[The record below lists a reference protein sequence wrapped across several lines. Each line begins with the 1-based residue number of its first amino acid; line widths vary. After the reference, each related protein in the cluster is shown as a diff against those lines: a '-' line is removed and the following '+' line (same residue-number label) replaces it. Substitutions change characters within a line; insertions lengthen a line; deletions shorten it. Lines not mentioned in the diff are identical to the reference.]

1 MHVRSRAARALLC
14 ALPLVVLALGAS
26 ESTSHAQPRSQ
37 APAPKLTKEPKLGT
51 FVNADF
57 PESEKAR
64 ADRSPV
70 TVVLRLDI
78 SERGDVTLAEVTT
91 SAGAAFDAAA
101 LAAARRFVFEP
112 AEIDGKPSKIRILY
126 RYVFTFPEEAPK
138 TATFRGTVRSRSGSA
153 PLAGVEITL
162 DDGKRA
168 VTDPKGQ
175 FVFEGIAPGTR
186 TVTLS
191 GERLTPVRTEE
202 TLVAG
207 KALDATYDVEL
218 APEKGAIAAPSDDL
232 EIVVT
237 APALERRAVSTEIK
251 ADEGKRLPGTQ
262 GDVLKVVESMPG
274 VARASA
280 GSGQLVVW
288 GASPE
293 ETRIYV
299 DGVRVP
305 RLYHD
310 GGLRSIVA
318 TELVDSVELAPGA
331 YGAAYGRGL
340 GGIVLVRTKKWDEAR
355 PRASLGVDL
364 YDASASLRVPLTKEI
379 RVEIAGRRSHV
390 DSILSALAKD
400 DVGDFF
406 PAPHYADGQA
416 RISYAP
422 SEKERAS
429 ITLLGST
436 DRTDRTVKS
445 SDPLLTRSEEKGT
458 SFFRIYGKYER
469 EIDGGRVE
477 VTPSF
482 GRDLQTRTI
491 QLGDTSTGLRQ
502 GSTIYA
508 TRASYR
514 NKVHPHVTLTT
525 GLDAEI
531 VHTRLER
538 SGSVTSPPRE
548 GDARVFG
555 QPPQDRRNGDDWEV
569 TQLGLAPFGE
579 LDVALLD
586 DMVHVVPGLRF
597 DPTFVSVSR
606 RTPVEGDT
614 PALGAFRED
623 AAIEPRLAATVAPSS
638 RITFK
643 AAYARVRQPALAED
657 LSAVFGNPLLPAA
670 SGHHLLAGLSARLFP
685 STTLETTVFRL
696 TQDELAA
703 RSASATPQ
711 LAAALEPVGSGR
723 AYGMQAML
731 RRELTKGFMGW
742 VSYSLVRSERRDAP
756 SLGYRPSDYDQSHVL
771 TALGSYDLGHGFE
784 VGARVRFAT
793 GFPRTA
799 VSYALADTRSDR
811 FEPVF
816 GQKNRERLPA
826 FFQVDLRIS
835 KRFVLPAGELETY
848 LEVLNVTNQQNAEEL
863 VYTKDYRTKGTL
875 TGLPILPLFGVR
887 WNL

>member
-1 MHVRSRAARALLC
+1 MRRR
-14 ALPLVVLALGAS
+14 PFVLALVAALTVQQLA
-26 ESTSHAQPRSQ
+26 TSDEALAQPRAQ
-37 APAPKLTKEPKLGT
+37 APRPTLTKEPKLVT
-51 FVNADF
+51 FVNADL
-57 PESEKAR
+57 PESERGR

-70 TVVLRLDI
+70 TVVLRLDL
-78 SERGDVTLAEVTT
+78 SERGDVTAAEIAT
-91 SAGAAFDAAA
+91 SAGAAFDASA
-101 LAAARRFVFEP
+101 LGAARKLTFEP

-126 RYVFTFPEEAPK
+126 RYTFTFPEEAPK
-138 TATFRGTVRSRSGSA
+138 TATFRGTVRSRAGGA
-153 PLAGVEITL
+153 PLARVTITL
-162 DDGKRA
+162 EDGRT
-168 VTDPKGQ
+168 VDTDAAGR
-175 FVFEGIAPGTR
+175 FAFEGLAPGAH

-202 TLVAG
+202 TLTAG

-218 APEKGAIAAPSDDL
+218 AEEKGAAPPSDDL

-237 APALERRAVSTEIK
+237 APALEKRAVSTEIK
-251 ADEGKRLPGTQ
+251 ADEGRRLPGTQ

-293 ETRIYV
+293 ETRVYV

-318 TELVDSVELAPGA
+318 TELVESVELSPGA
-331 YGAAYGRGL
+331 YGSAYGRGL
-340 GGIVLVRTKKWDEAR
+340 GGIVLVRTKRWDETR

-364 YDASASLRVPLTKEI
+364 YDASGSLRVPLTKEL

-390 DSILSALAKD
+390 DTILSAFAKD

-406 PAPHYADGQA
+406 PAPRYADGQV
-416 RISYAP
+416 RLSYSP
-422 SEKERAS
+422 SDREHAS
-429 ITLLGST
+429 LTLLGST
-436 DRTDRTVKS
+436 DRTERTVRS

-458 SFFRIYGKYER
+458 SFFRLYGRYER
-469 EIDGGRVE
+469 ELDDGGRVS
-477 VTPSF
+477 VVPSF

-491 QLGDTSTGLRQ
+491 ALGDTRAGLRNA
-502 GSTIYA
+502 STVYA

-514 NKVHPHVTLTT
+514 KKVHPNVTLTA
-525 GLDAEI
+525 GVDAEL
-531 VHTRLER
+531 TSSTLSRD
-538 SGSVTSPPRE
+538 GSITSPPRE

-555 QPPQDRRNGDDWEV
+555 QPPQDRRNGDTWSV

-579 LDVALLD
+579 LDVGLLD
-586 DMVHVVPGLRF
+586 DRVHVVPGVRF
-597 DPTFVSVSR
+597 DPTFVSVGR
-606 RTPVEGDT
+606 VTPVEGDT

-623 AAIEPRLAATVAPSS
+623 AAIEPRLATSVAASS

-670 SGHHLLAGLSARLFP
+670 SGHHVLAGASARLFP
-685 STTLETTVFRL
+685 STTLEATVFRL

-703 RSASATPQ
+703 RSTSPTPR
-711 LAAALEPVGSGR
+711 LAEALAPIGSGR
-723 AYGMQAML
+723 SYGMQAML
-731 RRELTKGFMGW
+731 RRELAKGFMGW
-742 VSYSLVRSERRDAP
+742 VSYSLVRSERRGAP
-756 SLGYRPSDYDQSHVL
+756 SLAYRPSDYDQSHVL
-771 TALGSYDLGHGFE
+771 TALASYDLGRGFE

-793 GFPRTA
+793 GFPRTPVA
-799 VSYALADTRSDR
+799 YALADTRSDR

-816 GQKNRERLPA
+816 GPKNRERLPA

-835 KRFVLPAGELETY
+835 KRFTLPAGELETY
-848 LEVLNVTNQQNAEEL
+848 VEVLNVTNQQNAEEL
-863 VYTKDYRTKGTL
+863 VYTRDYRTKGVL
-875 TGLPILPLFGVR
+875 TGLPILPLFGLR